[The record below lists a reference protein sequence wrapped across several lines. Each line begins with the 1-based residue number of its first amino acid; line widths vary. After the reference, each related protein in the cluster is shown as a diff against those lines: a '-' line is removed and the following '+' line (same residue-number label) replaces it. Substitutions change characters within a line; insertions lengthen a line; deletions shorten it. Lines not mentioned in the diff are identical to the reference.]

1 MSALEVIDPLAARR
15 PRAYSPARS
24 NERNSMSETTTRR
37 LWVAHGPNGV
47 VGKIQKDA
55 EGYAVH
61 MAGKDERLGV
71 YPTMEIA
78 KNALH
83 SHLKPGS
90 ERPEFREH

>member
-1 MSALEVIDPLAARR
+1 
-15 PRAYSPARS
+15 
-24 NERNSMSETTTRR
+24 MSETITHRR
-37 LWVAHGPNGV
+37 LWVAYGPSGV

-71 YPTMEIA
+71 YPSMEIA

-90 ERPEFREH
+90 DRPEFRAH